1 MISIGIPSYNC
12 SATLPRT
19 LASLECQFNQDFEVI
34 FVDDAS
40 TENLVPIVD
49 KARKTFN
56 KVIYDRLPENVGAGQ
71 VRQKIVD
78 LATRKYL
85 MFVDSDDVLLS
96 PQVTLLFKEII
107 VDAMPDIITT
117 GFLEFPKEMSVK
129 NAVYHDP
136 QAIAWVHGKC
146 YSTSFINLNNIKFP
160 EFRFYEDGAFN
171 LVAFELS
178 KKIAQNETPTYGWMH
193 NDVSVTRSQDY
204 NVIIRP
210 NYFTSFLRAYRILK
224 VLRPDRAKGIPIRCL
239 LFAYHYDQALSQR
252 GVKEDTLAI
261 ARTII
266 ATLIEESGVLTE
278 IINNPDMKNIFVDMY
293 NKAKN
298 AVIVQEGPYTELE
311 SYYEWFE
318 RCFNKKFPPIVLR

>member
-19 LASLECQFNQDFEVI
+19 LATLESQFNQDFEVI

-40 TENLVPIVD
+40 TEDLMPIVN
-49 KARKTFN
+49 KAKKTFN
-56 KVIYDRLPENVGAGQ
+56 KVIYDRMPQNVGAGQ
-71 VRQKIVD
+71 VRQRIVD

-107 VDAMPDIITT
+107 IDAMPDIITT

-129 NAVYHDP
+129 NSVYHDP

-146 YSTSFINLNNIKFP
+146 YSTNFININGIKFP

-224 VLRPDRAKGIPIRCL
+224 VLRPDRAKNIPLRCL

-252 GVKEDTLAI
+252 GIKEETLNI
-261 ARTII
+261 ARPIVE
-266 ATLIEESGVLTE
+266 TLINESNILNEIGNNIEMKGV
-278 IINNPDMKNIFVDMY
+278 FVDMY
-293 NKAKN
+293 AKAKN
-298 AVIVQEGPYTELE
+298 AVMVQEGPYTEIE
-311 SYYEWFE
+311 SYYDWFE
-318 RCFNKKFPPIVLR
+318 KCFGKKFPTIVLR